1 MIQMKVEQYIPHYL
15 MAKGSVTL
23 QELGTFTYKGSTVIY
38 DDLNRSVQFGESTI
52 SFTFNPK
59 AKTDEEFIQY
69 IVGHTKK
76 IKSLV
81 SSDLESFILTGKEF
95 LNIGKPLLLK
105 DIGFL
110 MKSQTGQY
118 EFTQGAHKHEI
129 IDTTQGTPKNQQSV
143 SENTKTTEE
152 IDFSST
158 GPQRD
163 AATKRK
169 WIVAVVILV
178 LVIAGVITGIYN
190 SDKPAI
196 TDENNKKKNTV
207 TTTTDT
213 SNNPTD
219 TNTNKTIAITPA
231 PDTIGFDLIIKKSSK
246 KANAKSFMK
255 TIEKKKIKTN
265 LDSLAPNS
273 YLVYVHYELAYRD
286 TIKQKDSLKLKKIPI
301 IGIRTN

>member
-1 MIQMKVEQYIPHYL
+1 MKVEQYIPHYL

-23 QELGTFTYKGSTVIY
+23 QELGTFTYKGSTVSY
-38 DDLNRSVQFGESTI
+38 DDLNRNVQFGESTI

-59 AKTDEEFIQY
+59 ARTDEEFIQF

-110 MKSQTGQY
+110 MKSQTGNY

-129 IDTTQGTPKNQQSV
+129 IDTTQGTSKGAQST
-143 SENTKTTEE
+143 SETTKQTED

-163 AATKRK
+163 AATKKK
-169 WIVAVVILV
+169 WIVAGVILL

-190 SDKPAI
+190 SESSDKAETI
-196 TDENNKKKNTV
+196 DENNKKQNTDI
-207 TTTTDT
+207 TTTDT
-213 SNNPTD
+213 SNNPAD
-219 TNTNKTIAITPA
+219 TNTNKQVVVTPA
-231 PDTIGFDLIIKKSSK
+231 PDTIGFDLIIKKTSK
-246 KANAKSFMK
+246 KANAKTFMK
-255 TIEKKKIKTN
+255 TIEKKKLKTN
-265 LDSLAPNS
+265 LDSLSPNS
-273 YLVYVHYELAYRD
+273 YLVFIHYELAHRD
-286 TIKQKDSLKLKKIPI
+286 TTKQKDSLKLKKIPVLKV
-301 IGIRTN
+301 RTN